1 MEWKYHWTGG
11 LSLRPPH
18 SHLSH
23 SFIHLLLLSFIH
35 PANNYWEDTLSRTL
49 EQSSGDSSLPKCF
62 STGLPATNFMETDQR
77 VMKSRGRG
85 GNKEEWEGPPTGGQ
99 DGLASEDEDELRVQ
113 AVMELSV
120 KAGESGGRV
129 AWLLWTPLA

>member
-1 MEWKYHWTGG
+1 MGKGMFTAGWEAPTLTCGGTQGYPQRPQEGSSFWRVETNGKKYHWTGG

-49 EQSSGDSSLPKCF
+49 EQGSGASSLPKCF
-62 STGLPATNFMETDQR
+62 STGLPATNFVETDQT
-77 VMKSRGRG
+77 VMKEIKRV
-85 GNKEEWEGPPTGGQ
+85 WGQ
-99 DGLASEDEDELRVQ
+99 
-113 AVMELSV
+113 
-120 KAGESGGRV
+120 
-129 AWLLWTPLA
+129 